1 MKEKYGPWALIA
13 GGSEGIGEKFA
24 RYLAAD
30 GINLVLL
37 ARRAEPLEELARS
50 VIAETGVEVR
60 IITADLTKPDM
71 LDLVRAQTDD
81 LEVGMLIYNAGVD
94 NRASDFVDRSLR
106 GLRWSIDLT
115 VIGQTLLAHH
125 FGALMRSRG
134 RGGIILVGS
143 LLDYAGGG
151 GMSVY
156 AAAKAYSHT
165 LAKGLWYELKPHG
178 VDVLGLVVSA
188 TKTPAYQKFGMPDK
202 SADGRILASDPALVA
217 REGLEHLGREPLWVV
232 SEAQDMANLLLRL
245 SPAEAVA
252 LVSNS
257 AAAMQGR

>member
-37 ARRAEPLEELARS
+37 ARRAGPLEELASS

-71 LDLVRAQTDD
+71 LNLVRAQTDD

-106 GLRWSIDLT
+106 GPDL
-115 VIGQTLLAHH
+115 A
-125 FGALMRSRG
+125 GASFRRADAEPQARRHYSG
-134 RGGIILVGS
+134 RLTAGLCRRRRHECVCGGES
-143 LLDYAGGG
+143 LQPYAG
-151 GMSVY
+151 
-156 AAAKAYSHT
+156 K
-165 LAKGLWYELKPHG
+165 
-178 VDVLGLVVSA
+178 
-188 TKTPAYQKFGMPDK
+188 
-202 SADGRILASDPALVA
+202 RALV
-217 REGLEHLGREPLWVV
+217 
-232 SEAQDMANLLLRL
+232 
-245 SPAEAVA
+245 
-252 LVSNS
+252 
-257 AAAMQGR
+257 